1 MRIMRG
7 KADVVPDGIRT
18 EREQLLEDVRQAH
31 LEWTMA
37 QWRFHDAIGYD
48 QVDYAIYALEA
59 AEKKY
64 DMLLRKAK
72 RLWAA
77 DAPAAEGADA
87 AGGNAGKEP
96 GGKEPG
102 GAS

>member
-7 KADVVPDGIRT
+7 KTDGSPDEIRT
-18 EREQLLEDVRQAH
+18 EREQLLEAVRQAH

-37 QWRFHDAIGYD
+37 QWRFHDALGYD

-72 RLWAA
+72 RLWDEAFVAKKADDSGENAA
-77 DAPAAEGADA
+77 
-87 AGGNAGKEP
+87 KEP
-96 GGKEPG
+96 GGW
-102 GAS
+102 S

>member
-7 KADVVPDGIRT
+7 KMLAEQDGKRD

-77 DAPAAEGADA
+77 GASVAEDAS
-87 AGGNAGKEP
+87 AGGDADG
-96 GGKEPG
+96 EPG